1 MPAPSP
7 PHPLTTSLHAPL
19 SPPSPSLLPRVYRR
33 YLKLEPGHAEEYVE
47 FLRSRGHWNE
57 AAERLADIV
66 NDDMFV
72 ARCVPSPPTAPH
84 TVPTVRPHHLHPVT
98 LTSLAPPSP
107 QSLAGKTKHNLWLEL
122 CDIITKHPAE
132 ISTLPVEAILR
143 GGIRKF
149 TDEVGRLWVSLADF
163 FIRRGLFEK
172 ARDVYE
178 EARRRLERDTPHP
191 LHARRGTRRA
201 ETWEASAVE
210 LQSLNR

>member
-1 MPAPSP
+1 M
-7 PHPLTTSLHAPL
+7 
-19 SPPSPSLLPRVYRR
+19 
-33 YLKLEPGHAEEYVE
+33 E
-47 FLRSRGHWNE
+47 FLRGRGHWNE

-72 ARCVPSPPTAPH
+72 
-84 TVPTVRPHHLHPVT
+84 
-98 LTSLAPPSP
+98 
-107 QSLAGKTKHNLWLEL
+107 SLAGKTKHQLWLEL

-132 ISTLPVEAILR
+132 IASLPVEAILR

-178 EARRRLERDTPHP
+178 EVRVLRCALLRSLTHTLARERL
-191 LHARRGTRRA
+191 
-201 ETWEASAVE
+201 
-210 LQSLNR
+210 N